1 MVQALCESDA
11 PGWGEEDRTMTKRPR
26 HTPDIADVD
35 IRVVDATAGELLR
48 HLTLDA
54 NRDYQPLGRPRGP
67 QPKNKPEPN

>member
-1 MVQALCESDA
+1 
-11 PGWGEEDRTMTKRPR
+11 MTKRPR